1 MTRSLT
7 LLALLACVAAPA
19 YAADKPAAKD
29 DSSVLMAQN
38 TNTQPNRDNRGNR
51 GNRGNR
57 DNRGNRRDDRA
68 APPGAPA
75 GARAMTT
82 LSPYPLYERGMG
94 RRFWQQGYVLT
105 PLGYKRL
112 RRAGFTSDEAYMIAN
127 AANATGLDPS
137 YFEQSIYNGFYTRRI
152 AYEYGIDP
160 FELRRVRDEWK
171 TQAWADAVGEPVLTR
186 DRLNVLY

>member
-19 YAADKPAAKD
+19 YAADKPAVKD
-29 DSSVLMAQN
+29 DSSTVMAQNQNPN
-38 TNTQPNRDNRGNR
+38 TNTQPNRE
-51 GNRGNR
+51 NRGNR
-57 DNRGNRRDDRA
+57 DRGRRRGDRT

-75 GARAMTT
+75 GARGMTT

-137 YFEQSIYNGFYTRRI
+137 YFQQAIYNGFYTRRI

-160 FELRRVRDEWK
+160 YELRRVRDEWK
-171 TQAWADAVGEPVLTR
+171 TQAWADAVGEPAVTK